1 MQFVAENPGVCNK
14 LVLLASASTRGYPFY
29 GRKAD
34 GQPDFENRL
43 TTYEEVKLDVG
54 KTKLYQTAY
63 KIKDREL
70 FKNGVGLAY
79 IYEKPTECREI

>member
-1 MQFVAENPGVCNK
+1 MNK

-29 GRKAD
+29 GMKAD

-54 KTKLYQTAY
+54 KTKLYQTCLQN
-63 KIKDREL
+63 KRSGL